1 MNVLPP
7 KTERKLV
14 RSRTFRL
21 GPDGIVALLLDLR
34 QERLT
39 GEVVVNLSQGG
50 LGPVVVRD
58 SQTIP
63 EPEGPAFPT

>member
-1 MNVLPP
+1 METLPP

-14 RSRTFRL
+14 RTRMFRL
-21 GPDGIVALLLDLR
+21 GPDGIVNLLRDLR
-34 QERLT
+34 RERLT

-58 SQTIP
+58 SQSLS
-63 EPEGPAFPT
+63 EPDEGT